1 MTFQIQAKH
10 EAVTDELREWA
21 LLYSLGLLDPEMAS
35 GFQQH
40 LQTGC
45 AVCRSEL
52 REFREA
58 AAQTVY
64 ALPEAAPHPR
74 VREKLLSQ
82 VSGSQTKR
90 TVLRSHEGEWKATP
104 FPGVASKLLFF
115 DRETGMTT
123 SLVRMAAG
131 SVFPSHNHAGPEH
144 SYVLEGDVRFEDHTL
159 QPGDYE
165 VALPSSAHTSITTSQ
180 GCLLL
185 IVNHVSNLPLL
196 EARAH

>member
-1 MTFQIQAKH
+1 MIFEVQAKH
-10 EAVTDELREWA
+10 EAVTVELREWA
-21 LLYSLGLLDPEMAS
+21 LLYSLGLLDPDMAS

-40 LQTGC
+40 LEAGC
-45 AVCRSEL
+45 AVCQSEL

-82 VSGSQTKR
+82 VSGVRPKR

-104 FPGVASKLLFF
+104 FAGVTSKLLFF

-123 SLVRMAAG
+123 SLVRMTAG
-131 SVFPSHNHAGPEH
+131 SVFPSHHHAGPEH

-165 VALPSSAHTSITTSQ
+165 VALPASAHTSITTTR

-185 IVNHVSNLPLL
+185 IVNHVSNLGLL
-196 EARAH
+196 EAHAH